1 MTLTWRGKPP
11 RLRVALTVQ
20 PKKKPKKPVVHLSAL
35 ELDVFD
41 LQNTGYELQLLT
53 QKRGKGRTGF
63 FVLRCKFGLETILH
77 IREFALQLLPD
88 PIEILDM
95 AADLIQFLFGI
106 SLFNNLLFILYYECS
121 RNTFILPKLFNT
133 P

>member
-20 PKKKPKKPVVHLSAL
+20 PKKKPKKPVVHSSAL

-63 FVLRCKFGLETILH
+63 FVLCCKFGLETILH

-88 PIEILDM
+88 PIKILDM
-95 AADLIQFLFGI
+95 AAVILNFRLGI
-106 SLFNNLLFILYYECS
+106 ALLDNLQYVS
-121 RNTFILPKLFNT
+121 
-133 P
+133 